1 MPESIWF
8 RTIQPNPG
16 ASIRLFYFPYAGGGT
31 AALRRWPSLLPR
43 HVELCGVQLP
53 GRERRLSEK
62 PIDRMAPLV
71 DTLAGAIAPLLD
83 RPYAFFGHSM
93 GAIIGF
99 ELPRELRRRGL
110 PRPLHFFPA
119 GRGAPQLADPAP
131 KISALP
137 DPAFVEQLRHRY
149 DGIPD
154 AVAQEPELMAL
165 LLPMLRADIALLE
178 HWSYRAEE
186 PLDVP
191 MAALAGSSDPT
202 ATPSLME
209 PWREQTSA
217 AFTLTTIEGGHFFL
231 HESERLVIDAIA
243 RVLHG

>member
-8 RTIQPNPG
+8 RPIQPNPG
-16 ASIRLFYFPYAGGGT
+16 ASIRLFFFPYAGGGT
-31 AALRRWPSLLPR
+31 ATLRRWPSLLPR
-43 HVELCGVQLP
+43 HIELFGVQLP
-53 GRERRLSEK
+53 GRERRLTEK
-62 PIDRMAPLV
+62 PMNRMAPLA

-83 RPYAFFGHSM
+83 HPYAFFGHSM

-99 ELPRELRRRGL
+99 ELIRELRRRGL

-119 GRGAPQLADPAP
+119 ARGAPQIPDPAP
-131 KISALP
+131 KISELP
-137 DPAFVEQLRHRY
+137 DPAFVEQLRMRY

-178 HWSYRAEE
+178 HWDYRAEE

-191 MAALAGSSDPT
+191 FTALVGRSDFT
-202 ATPSLME
+202 ATEPQME
-209 PWREQTSA
+209 GWREQTSA
-217 AFTLTTIEGGHFFL
+217 AFTLKTIEGGHFFL
-231 HESERLVIDAIA
+231 QESERLVIEAIA
-243 RVLHG
+243 RALT